1 MNVLLVGDDNE
12 LLDAMINKLNK
23 SSHRIYWLT
32 GQKGKRG
39 SRKRVFET
47 YNFSYTDV
55 NVKDIIDSVRPDVVL
70 FTGAYDTSF
79 DWKYNG
85 QAEVLRYTTA
95 MVNILTAYVMVGGGR
110 FIYLSSQEVFDG
122 SYANDVPEATALTAR
137 GFKSSA
143 LCVWIKFTV
152 SLKKNRRRE
161 IPVLRCAWRL

>member
-70 FTGAYDTSF
+70 FTGAYDTS
-79 DWKYNG
+79 
-85 QAEVLRYTTA
+85 VT
-95 MVNILTAYVMVGGGR
+95 
-110 FIYLSSQEVFDG
+110 
-122 SYANDVPEATALTAR
+122 
-137 GFKSSA
+137 
-143 LCVWIKFTV
+143 
-152 SLKKNRRRE
+152 RRQWS
-161 IPVLRCAWRL
+161 IF